1 MSFGLKEA
9 EPPRPLVKK
18 PRLRKYGGA
27 DPGLRE
33 GKGFSIPE
41 IKEVG
46 LGVAEA
52 RMLGLPVDPKR
63 KTKWGWNVE
72 ALKRYLEELGYK
84 PRGIPD

>member
-1 MSFGLKEA
+1 MAIAAKLDYFKGELDESLAEA
-9 EPPRPLVKK
+9 VR
-18 PRLRKYGGA
+18 RKYGGA

-52 RMLGLPVDPKR
+52 PTAPPRLPSVP
-63 KTKWGWNVE
+63 
-72 ALKRYLEELGYK
+72 
-84 PRGIPD
+84 